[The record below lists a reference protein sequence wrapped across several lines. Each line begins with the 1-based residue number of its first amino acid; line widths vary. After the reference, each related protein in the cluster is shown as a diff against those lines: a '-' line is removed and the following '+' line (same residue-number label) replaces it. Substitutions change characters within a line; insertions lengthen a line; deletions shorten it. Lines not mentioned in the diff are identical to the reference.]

1 MAIISCPEC
10 GKQISDRAVSCP
22 NCGCPISA
30 APVVSTTQPNIAEEI
45 EKLLVLARRART
57 GGDSINAKKCYTQIL
72 DKDPG
77 NWEAIFYTVYFTAS
91 ECKIMNISSSAN
103 SVANC
108 IYSTFAAITDLSD
121 DVAKQEAVKDIIAS
135 ATNIADL
142 FVVSAV
148 SFYNQ
153 HSTVSG
159 AHLECSNRVVAAGN
173 IYSEIELGLKQCF
186 PSEKVLLADFQKR
199 YVGFLKAN
207 EKWLATT
214 ACQRLENE
222 IAEVYPAY
230 GKKKRLEAEIE
241 ELNTQIDVT
250 AAANTSPFGC
260 IGGFFLIVGVIMLG
274 IGFVLSLDGEFWPF
288 LVAVPE
294 LIIGIIC
301 MVAKNKD
308 KPSQAQIDEN
318 NKKKQELIAKRDA
331 LQRELNSLNFNV
343 KN

>member
-1 MAIISCPEC
+1 M
-10 GKQISDRAVSCP
+10 
-22 NCGCPISA
+22 
-30 APVVSTTQPNIAEEI
+30 

-91 ECKIMNISSSAN
+91 ECKIMNISSAAN

-121 DVAKQEAVKDIIAS
+121 DVAKQEAVKDIVAS
-135 ATNIADL
+135 ATNIANL
-142 FVVSAV
+142 FVGSAV

-153 HSTVSG
+153 HSTASG

-173 IYSEIELGLKQCF
+173 IYSEIESGLKQCF

-199 YVGFLKAN
+199 YVGFLNAN

-214 ACQRLENE
+214 ACQRLANE
-222 IAEVYPAY
+222 IAEVYPEY
-230 GKKKRLEAEIE
+230 GKKMRLEAEIKA
-241 ELNTQIDVT
+241 LNTQINVT

-260 IGGFFLIVGVIMLG
+260 LGGFFLIVGVIMLVL
-274 IGFVLSLDGEFWPF
+274 GFALVSLDGSFWPI

-301 MVAKNKD
+301 MAAKNKD

-331 LQRELNSLNFNV
+331 LQRELNSLNF
-343 KN
+343 